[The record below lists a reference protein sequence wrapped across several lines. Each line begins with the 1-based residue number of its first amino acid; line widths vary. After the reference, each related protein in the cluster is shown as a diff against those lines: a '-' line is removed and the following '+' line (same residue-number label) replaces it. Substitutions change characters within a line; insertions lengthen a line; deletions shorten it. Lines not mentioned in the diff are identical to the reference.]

1 MSIRYKLKVS
11 SLEGNGMRGD
21 RLRTAR
27 ELRGYT
33 QSELSELLNLGE
45 KEIWRYENGKS
56 KPIGETV
63 AKIAEM
69 LKVSTDYLLGMS
81 DYMNSDVDPS
91 ELSLSERHAID
102 AWRRGDKFEAIKA
115 IVNE

>member
-1 MSIRYKLKVS
+1 
-11 SLEGNGMRGD
+11 MRGD
-21 RLRTAR
+21 RLRLAR

-33 QSELSELLNLGE
+33 QLQLTEMLKLGE

-63 AKIAEM
+63 AKIAEI
-69 LKVSTDYLLGMS
+69 LEVSTDYLLGLS
-81 DYMNSDVDPS
+81 DYMTPDIAPS
-91 ELSLSERHAID
+91 ELSLPERHIIA
-102 AWRRGDKFEAIKA
+102 ALRRGDKIEAVKA